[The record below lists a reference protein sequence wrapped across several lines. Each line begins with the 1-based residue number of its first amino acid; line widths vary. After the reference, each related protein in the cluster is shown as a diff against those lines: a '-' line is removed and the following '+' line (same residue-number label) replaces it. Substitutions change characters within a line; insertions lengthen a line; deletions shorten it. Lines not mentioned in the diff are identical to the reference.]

1 MASLMQLTL
10 WEMSVA
16 GLRTEEAF
24 GQIRDIATKG
34 EGRGEGGGGEEE
46 GLCVCVLGHQLKR
59 FEPVIFRFSRKR
71 CIRWASPDGP
81 IHILSGIGFKP
92 LHRRY
97 ITDLKVMDSKI

>member
-34 EGRGEGGGGEEE
+34 EGRGEGGGGE
-46 GLCVCVLGHQLKR
+46 GRGAVCVCAG
-59 FEPVIFRFSRKR
+59 
-71 CIRWASPDGP
+71 SP
-81 IHILSGIGFKP
+81 IEE
-92 LHRRY
+92 
-97 ITDLKVMDSKI
+97 V